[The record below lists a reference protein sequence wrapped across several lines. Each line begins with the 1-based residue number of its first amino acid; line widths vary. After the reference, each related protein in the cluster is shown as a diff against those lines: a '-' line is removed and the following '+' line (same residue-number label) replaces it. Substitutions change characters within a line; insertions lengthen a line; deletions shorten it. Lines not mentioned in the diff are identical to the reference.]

1 MVLLSTTHC
10 TYIGTKNMPALNL
23 HELALKFRS
32 VLQKCESAAGAPV
45 AKSPSHTI
53 DWEALFILQSPQS
66 FVWERTAPVL
76 QSRSLPRDVVM
87 PSRKEKKVKKRE
99 RELYDKMM
107 SSESTGL
114 KLAVPRDTPN
124 CARVGLDDDNRTY
137 AAGPNGERQPLD
149 TLKSMKDANPDPNP
163 IDRAAYRDIT
173 HARLADKMGTDRIVT
188 DPLWGSKDTGI
199 GPMNPAERKRH
210 MERQDR
216 IKHSMESPY
225 STANMKTPAIPE
237 GLKGEEQMSAWIAQN
252 RVELVANL
260 MEGEIGEALAQ
271 SSAPKQSD
279 AKVIDS
285 KGRARNRLKLSEFM
299 EEQEQQQMQLGTGF
313 PPASALRW
321 CVACHGSALIL
332 LFGLCWSS
340 RAAEDSGGTR
350 GWPAHLRVRTEA
362 PDLRQQ
368 ALLVRCC
375 HLRAPRVRSENCVGG
390 RSQVP

>member
-1 MVLLSTTHC
+1 MVEENE
-10 TYIGTKNMPALNL
+10 G
-23 HELALKFRS
+23 RGG
-32 VLQKCESAAGAPV
+32 VL
-45 AKSPSHTI
+45 
-53 DWEALFILQSPQS
+53 
-66 FVWERTAPVL
+66 
-76 QSRSLPRDVVM
+76 M
-87 PSRKEKKVKKRE
+87 PSRKEKKVKARARE
-99 RELYDKMM
+99 RELYDMMM
-107 SSESTGL
+107 SSTEVMAKT
-114 KLAVPRDTPN
+114 VPRGTPN

-137 AAGPNGERQPLD
+137 AAGPNGERQPID

-199 GPMNPAERKRH
+199 GPMDPAERKRH

-216 IKHSMESPY
+216 IKHSVESPY

-299 EEQEQQQMQLGTGF
+299 EEQEQQQMQLGTCRPMF
-313 PPASALRW
+313 SALRW
-321 CVACHGSALIL
+321 RVACSEPSLTRCLTCAGPPGRRKTQEELEDGLRISVYERKLQTCASKHFWCAASACARRVCGRRTAPGT
-332 LFGLCWSS
+332 GLRCL
-340 RAAEDSGGTR
+340 
-350 GWPAHLRVRTEA
+350 WPLHHPAV
-362 PDLRQQ
+362 Q
-368 ALLVRCC
+368 C
-375 HLRAPRVRSENCVGG
+375 
-390 RSQVP
+390 